1 MTLRF
6 LRTLANRL
14 SRRATPPARR
24 VPAPPGWVE
33 ELDDGQRERLARNLR
48 RIVEPR
54 RAVERELGAAR

>member
-1 MTLRF
+1 MALRF

-14 SRRATPPARR
+14 TRRPAPPARR
-24 VPAPPGWVE
+24 ASAPPGWVE
-33 ELDDGQRERLARNLR
+33 ELDDGQRERLAHNLR